1 MQRCRAP
8 CPRSPACPSR
18 SSPAAR
24 QTHRRKELALVSG
37 AGALAVLLHGAAMLA
52 YIKLDRD
59 TPARPLKQT
68 VEIELIRPVIIP
80 PMEVEP
86 PPPPPPP
93 PPRKEV
99 PPPPPP
105 VLRQTLPPP
114 APAPEPEPAPIEEI
128 VAEEVLTIPL
138 QEDPPPPL
146 PPTSTEEPVSEA
158 TAYAG
163 YLRNPAPTYPAFA
176 QRQRWEG
183 TVLIRVHV
191 LASGK
196 PDKLEITQ
204 SSDARHST
212 TRRWLRSG
220 TGLSSRPSAAAR
232 PSTAGRQY
240 RSNSGFRSNYPWRRS
255 RWTPFFPLPLPSWC
269 TPYCGC

>member
-1 MQRCRAP
+1 MSAP
-8 CPRSPACPSR
+8 GALRPSR
-18 SSPAAR
+18 NLLRQNTSEADAALSNALPTLAGVPVTVIAGSAANTSPER
-24 QTHRRKELALVSG
+24 SWHSYLAL
-37 AGALAVLLHGAAMLA
+37 GALAVLLHGAAMLA

-138 QEDPPPPL
+138 REDPPPPL

-204 SSDARHST
+204 SSGRKTLDDAALAAVRNWTFVPAKRGSKAIDGWT
-212 TRRWLRSG
+212 TVPIEFR
-220 TGLSSRPSAAAR
+220 LSK
-232 PSTAGRQY
+232 
-240 RSNSGFRSNYPWRRS
+240 
-255 RWTPFFPLPLPSWC
+255 
-269 TPYCGC
+269 